1 MIRAIKQKGIV
12 GKGGKIEIHSTE
24 LEEGTDVDIII
35 LISDTEPD
43 TTEYLLSTEANEREL
58 SEAINRTENKENL
71 VTITAKEWHEKY
83 SILSSYSS
91 FNCISEKTGLTC
103 KNKSDNG
110 FFFSRD
116 QWNAF

>member
-43 TTEYLLSTEANEREL
+43 TTKYLLSTEANER
-58 SEAINRTENKENL
+58 
-71 VTITAKEWHEKY
+71 
-83 SILSSYSS
+83 
-91 FNCISEKTGLTC
+91 
-103 KNKSDNG
+103 
-110 FFFSRD
+110 
-116 QWNAF
+116 

>member
-24 LEEGTDVDIII
+24 LEEGTDVDII

-58 SEAINRTENKENL
+58 SEAINRIENKENL
-71 VTITAKEWHEKY
+71 VTITTKEWHKKY
-83 SILSSYSS
+83 SI
-91 FNCISEKTGLTC
+91 
-103 KNKSDNG
+103 
-110 FFFSRD
+110 
-116 QWNAF
+116 